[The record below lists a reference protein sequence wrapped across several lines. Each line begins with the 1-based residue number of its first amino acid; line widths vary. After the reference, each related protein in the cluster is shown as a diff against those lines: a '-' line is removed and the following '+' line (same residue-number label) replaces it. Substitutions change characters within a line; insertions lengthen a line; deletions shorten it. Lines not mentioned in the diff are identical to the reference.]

1 MTKLKKRG
9 LGKGLG
15 ALIPEMSLDKES
27 RVEWQEDSIKH
38 ISIKKIFANKNQPR
52 KKFRKEGMEELSQ
65 SIKKHGVIQPI
76 IVAKNNEKY
85 MIIAGERRWRAA
97 KDAEISEI
105 PCIIREY
112 NKLQEIEVALV
123 ENLQR
128 EDLNVIE
135 EAIAYEYIIRKYK
148 TTQEQLASALGKSRP
163 YLTNTIRLLQLEKRV
178 LDLVRSGSISS
189 GHGRALLRIEDS
201 QKQYKLAMT
210 IVKKKMN
217 VRRTEELV
225 AIMISKQ
232 KQEVKVKVKKDTFV
246 LDVEDR
252 LKKLFGTKVNILKGK
267 KKGKIEIEYY
277 GDEELERI
285 LELIDSVKENV

>member
-1 MTKLKKRG
+1 MTKPKKRG

-15 ALIPEMSLDKES
+15 ALIPEISLDKEGS
-27 RVEWQEDSIKH
+27 AEWQEDRIKH

-52 KKFRKEGMEELSQ
+52 KNFEKEAIEELSQ
-65 SIKKHGVIQPI
+65 SIKQHGIIQPI
-76 IVAKNNEKY
+76 IVAKTNENY

-105 PCIIREY
+105 PCIVREY
-112 NKLQEIEVALV
+112 NKLQEIEIALV

-148 TTQEQLASALGKSRP
+148 TTQEQLASTLGKSRP
-163 YLTNTIRLLQLEKRV
+163 YLSNTMRLLQLEKRV
-178 LDLVRSGSISS
+178 LDLVSNGSISS

-201 QKQYKLAMT
+201 QKQYKLAMS
-210 IVKKKMN
+210 IIKKKIN
-217 VRRTEELV
+217 VRQTEELV
-225 AIMISKQ
+225 SIIISEQ
-232 KQEVKVKVKKDTFV
+232 KDEKKVEVKKDTFV

-285 LELIDSVKENV
+285 LELINRVK